1 MKKLIAALGVLISV
15 SISAQSIFYYGND
28 SVPVKEFLKAYN
40 KNKTNVKT
48 EKAFRDYLNLY
59 IASRLKIKEANQRG
73 YDTLPQMVA
82 DLDNLRQQIL
92 PNYLNDKEA
101 VNKLV
106 EEAYTRSQKDIHLAH
121 IFISLQQNGTVD
133 TVTALKKLAEVQEKL
148 KKGSDF
154 SVLAKQYSDDTSAK
168 TTGGDLGWITVFNLP
183 YALENLAY
191 STPVGKTSPVYKSKS
206 GYHIFKKIAERKDP
220 GRVKAAQIL
229 IAFPPGADASV
240 KDASKKLADSIYSL
254 LTKEADFGTLASRF
268 SNDIVS
274 AAATGQMQEFGVGEY
289 HPAFENTVYNLQKN
303 AVSKPFQ
310 TSHGY
315 HIVTLL
321 EKIPPVTRTDER
333 EMEGLRTKVE
343 QSDRIASI
351 KAVLANKVLKEA
363 GYKKTTFNNAELWAF
378 TDSVLN
384 ARPTGVPVHLT
395 GASELMHVGS
405 KNFLV
410 SDWISYAQ
418 TFRYKPDGSGLKP
431 YPQLWDEFVQA
442 MALNYYQAN
451 LEKYNQEF
459 KEQIDEF
466 RDGNLFFEIMQREVW
481 GPSQTDSVAL
491 VNYFEKN
498 RSKYNWKPSADAV
511 IFYANDMAT
520 AKSFSAELKK
530 APTSWQNLVGNYEE
544 KIAADSSRFELQQI
558 PNPAKQV
565 LQAGTV
571 TQPLLNTADNTAS
584 FAYVIRSYNN
594 TEPRN
599 FTDARGLVINDYQV
613 EIEKNWVDQLKK
625 KYPVRINEK
634 EVNNLI
640 KAKKY

>member
-1 MKKLIAALGVLISV
+1 MG
-15 SISAQSIFYYGND
+15 
-28 SVPVKEFLKAYN
+28 
-40 KNKTNVKT
+40 
-48 EKAFRDYLNLY
+48 
-59 IASRLKIKEANQRG
+59 
-73 YDTLPQMVA
+73 
-82 DLDNLRQQIL
+82 
-92 PNYLNDKEA
+92 
-101 VNKLV
+101 
-106 EEAYTRSQKDIHLAH
+106 
-121 IFISLQQNGTVD
+121 
-133 TVTALKKLAEVQEKL
+133 
-148 KKGSDF
+148 
-154 SVLAKQYSDDTSAK
+154 
-168 TTGGDLGWITVFNLP
+168 
-183 YALENLAY
+183 
-191 STPVGKTSPVYKSKS
+191 
-206 GYHIFKKIAERKDP
+206 
-220 GRVKAAQIL
+220 
-229 IAFPPGADASV
+229 
-240 KDASKKLADSIYSL
+240 
-254 LTKEADFGTLASRF
+254 
-268 SNDIVS
+268 
-274 AAATGQMQEFGVGEY
+274 
-289 HPAFENTVYNLQKN
+289 
-303 AVSKPFQ
+303 
-310 TSHGY
+310 
-315 HIVTLL
+315 
-321 EKIPPVTRTDER
+321 
-333 EMEGLRTKVE
+333 
-343 QSDRIASI
+343 
-351 KAVLANKVLKEA
+351 
-363 GYKKTTFNNAELWAF
+363 
-378 TDSVLN
+378 
-384 ARPTGVPVHLT
+384 
-395 GASELMHVGS
+395 
-405 KNFLV
+405 
-410 SDWISYAQ
+410 
-418 TFRYKPDGSGLKP
+418 
-431 YPQLWDEFVQA
+431 VQA

-634 EVNNLI
+634 VVNNLI
-640 KAKKY
+640 KTKKY